1 MATKSS
7 SPLVRLLT
15 ESASAEVK
23 PVIIAQRPVD
33 YWQCPHCNEE
43 IHEKHAYPEDALSE
57 SNRTMIHTD
66 CGGRFT
72 PPPPTKAELEF
83 IAQLKR

>member
-1 MATKSS
+1 MSTKHA
-7 SPLVRLLT
+7 SPLVRQLT
-15 ESASAEVK
+15 ESIRTEVK
-23 PVIIAQRPVD
+23 PVIIAQRPVE

-57 SNRTMIHTD
+57 SNRTMIHSD

-72 PPPPTKAELEF
+72 PPPLSKAEQDWLDK
-83 IAQLKR
+83 LKG